1 MPMMPAPTMELTRL
15 EEAPSMEDFF
25 LGRESSLSFV
35 EGAAL
40 LLMVKPSLLEASVS
54 NAAGRME
61 GAPLLLLLVG
71 DWCC

>member
-35 EGAAL
+35 VGAAL
-40 LLMVKPSLLEASVS
+40 LFMFKPSASVS

-61 GAPLLLLLVG
+61 GAPLLLLLLVG

>member
-1 MPMMPAPTMELTRL
+1 MMPAPTMELTRL

-25 LGRESSLSFV
+25 LGRESSLSCV
-35 EGAAL
+35 VGAAL
-40 LLMVKPSLLEASVS
+40 FKPSASVS
-54 NAAGRME
+54 KAAGRME

>member
-25 LGRESSLSFV
+25 LGRDSSLRFV
-35 EGAAL
+35 VGAAL
-40 LLMVKPSLLEASVS
+40 LLMVKPSASVS

>member
-1 MPMMPAPTMELTRL
+1 MPAPTMELTRL

-35 EGAAL
+35 AGAAL
-40 LLMVKPSLLEASVS
+40 LFMFKPSLEASVS

>member
-1 MPMMPAPTMELTRL
+1 MPMMPAPTIELTRL

-35 EGAAL
+35 VGWAAL
-40 LLMVKPSLLEASVS
+40 FMFKPSASVS